1 MPLLFSYGTLQ
12 KEDVQR
18 TTFGRSLLGRV
29 DMLVGFERSLVE
41 IENPQVAAASGA
53 THHANAVYNGR
64 SDSHVRGTV
73 FDVTSSELDAADQYE
88 LPSAYERVLATL
100 VSGRQA
106 WVYVHSR
113 SAESVP
119 KEMRPNKSPERTRGE

>member
-18 TTFGRSLLGRV
+18 TTFGRSLHGSV
-29 DMLVGFERSLVE
+29 DVLVGFERSLVK
-41 IENPQVAAASGA
+41 IENPQVAAACGA

-64 SDSHVRGTV
+64 DDSHVSGTV

-88 LPSAYERVLATL
+88 RPSAYERVLGTL

-113 SAESVP
+113 SAEIVP
-119 KEMRPNKSPERTRGE
+119 KEMMPNKSLERTRER